1 MAMLPVNF
9 VVGVLCALMCAACAW
24 AGEVIPVTQTGAKPG
39 DGADDTA
46 GVRAAIR
53 LCRSKPGSVLRFPK
67 GRYDFHPPEGP
78 PARPVAMH
86 FAGCKDLTV
95 EGEGSEL
102 VFHGT
107 MGAMAFNECR
117 GVVVRNV
124 VIDSQRPP
132 FSIGEVIAAAGKS
145 FDVEV
150 WKEFPVRGGEAVEAF
165 MEYDPETKF
174 PMPGGLDVY
183 HAVDSTELLRPQVLR
198 VQLKRAV
205 RAKVGAVMVLRH
217 VVYGPGALAFR
228 SSADVR
234 VENVTIY
241 ATPGMGV
248 TGSQSTDLHL
258 KAVRVMNRPGTRRI
272 MSATADAT
280 HFNACCGS
288 IRIEDC
294 LFEGM
299 GDDAVNVH
307 GMYLRV
313 TQRLDDKTILAV
325 VRNNWLFPP
334 QPGHNLEL
342 IDPASLLPY
351 DTGCVEAVSVDRR
364 AGTHRIT
371 FARPLPQR
379 LQAGHYLGN
388 TAWAPKLR
396 ITGCQVRANRA
407 RGFLI
412 QTRDALVENNTIRH
426 NQSAGINVT
435 TDLHPWTESIGT
447 RDVVIRNNTFEGC
460 NNGAGWHPAVINV
473 FADLEQGKGRGA
485 AGVHRNVLIEGN
497 TIRGTNNAAIFICSA
512 DGVVVRNNRIEGSS
526 GKPDRTGGHSAVY
539 LRNSRNAE
547 ITGNTLAAGP
557 GQTRAVLIGLG
568 CEKGTIKVHANKGF

>member
-412 QTRDALVENNTIRH
+412 QTRDAL
-426 NQSAGINVT
+426 
-435 TDLHPWTESIGT
+435 
-447 RDVVIRNNTFEGC
+447 
-460 NNGAGWHPAVINV
+460 
-473 FADLEQGKGRGA
+473 
-485 AGVHRNVLIEGN
+485 GVHRHARRRHPQQHL
-497 TIRGTNNAAIFICSA
+497 RGMQQRCRLAPGRHQRLRRPGAGQGPGRGGRAPQRTHRGQHHPRHQQRRHLHLLGRRGRRAEQSHRGQQRQARPHRRPLGRLPAKQPQRGDHRQHAGGRAGA
-512 DGVVVRNNRIEGSS
+512 DPGG
-526 GKPDRTGGHSAVY
+526 PDRPRLREGHHQSP
-539 LRNSRNAE
+539 RE
-547 ITGNTLAAGP
+547 
-557 GQTRAVLIGLG
+557 QGLLTTPP
-568 CEKGTIKVHANKGF
+568 EA